1 MRYGIVSPARGMCA
15 LALCIVCL
23 LAAPPPVLSAS
34 SKGAA
39 YPGSTPS
46 VNSDSQ
52 LVTIQRGKAS
62 FLSKKFH
69 GRKTANGEIYHNY
82 KLTAAHKKLP
92 FGTVLRVT
100 RLSNGRSVIVRVND
114 RGPFIK
120 GRFVDLSRL
129 AATKL
134 NMLKGGVTDVQFEI
148 ITDTSG
154 RPLCQG
160 EAFYIVLGRGDSP
173 QAAMADAE
181 DLCKQT
187 SAKFRPYFDKADVYA
202 RAHNLGYFVG
212 IGPFA
217 SFEEAH
223 TTFLNMPSRVEP
235 DLICAMA
242 EKAKE

>member
-15 LALCIVCL
+15 LALCIVFL

-34 SKGAA
+34 SGGAA
-39 YPGSTPS
+39 PPASSPDAGG
-46 VNSDSQ
+46 Q
-52 LVTIQRGKAS
+52 IVTIQRGKAS

-148 ITDTSG
+148 ITDTQG
-154 RPLCQG
+154 RPLCRG

-181 DLCKQT
+181 ELRKQAP
-187 SAKFRPYFDKADVYA
+187 AKFRPFFDRADVYA
-202 RAHNLGYFVG
+202 RAHDLGYFMG
-212 IGPFA
+212 LGPFA

-223 TTFLNMPSRVEP
+223 TTFLDMPSRVEP